1 MMRRDFLDCT
11 GLGLSNSP
19 GEFHRTRSA
28 PSPVALPH
36 MRGWQPLQKLLEAAA
51 EPSTPHFA
59 ARLHAH
65 LLRSGHLHSSHHLTA
80 HVLASYPP
88 GLARHLFDEIPVPTP
103 RLANALLRARV
114 RAHQWRDVLL
124 LIPSLRVR
132 PDAFTL
138 PLLLKSCTMLP
149 SLAHGR
155 AVHALAVRSC
165 AAYTDAF
172 VTTALVQMYAKFGDI
187 VCLIN
192 AYNMFEKPDMVLRT
206 SVVTGYEQN
215 GMAQEALQFFARNVV
230 GQGVVPSPVTLVSV
244 ISAVAQLR
252 DARSGQACHA
262 FVLRSDFGYD
272 LALVNAIL
280 GFYMKIEAVQDA
292 RRLFEGME
300 RDVITWS
307 CMVTGY
313 VQSGDVCEALSIY
326 KKMVQAG
333 MKPNS
338 VTVVSVAQAC
348 SLALDVEEGKRVHDI
363 AVKIGCE
370 LEMTVATALVDMYM
384 KCSCHENAM
393 QLFRRMPKKDAVAW
407 AAVISGLTQ
416 NGLPDESMRVFK
428 CMLLDGP
435 APDAVT
441 MVKVF
446 VAAALVDLYSKCGN
460 LVSAVRIFESADEK
474 DVVLWSSIISG
485 YGVHGLGQQAVALYR
500 RMVTSLI
507 KPNSQT
513 FVSVLSACSH
523 SGLVQEGR
531 YIFESMAQVYGIMPN
546 TEHCSA
552 MVDLLG
558 RAGELQEAMKLLHEM
573 DGRANAHTWCALL
586 AACRAHRNTE
596 MGEVVAAEL
605 LKMDPDHVGYYKLL
619 TNIYAFDKK
628 WDNVKETRDII
639 RDRGLNNVPG
649 CSAVEVDNV
658 MHTFTAGEKSHQ
670 DWEKISTLLCELSL
684 MLRGDDCFF
693 QLDTHVVVED
703 F

>member
-1 MMRRDFLDCT
+1 
-11 GLGLSNSP
+11 
-19 GEFHRTRSA
+19 
-28 PSPVALPH
+28 

-51 EPSTPHFA
+51 EPSTPHTA

-88 GLARHLFDEIPVPTP
+88 ALARHLFDEIPDPTP

-114 RAHQWRDVLL
+114 RARQWRDVLL
-124 LIPSLRVR
+124 LLPRLRVR

-138 PLLLKSCTMLP
+138 PLLLKSCAMLP
-149 SLAHGR
+149 CLAHGR

-172 VTTALVQMYAKFGDI
+172 VAAALVQMYAKCGDM
-187 VCLIN
+187 VSSIN
-192 AYNMFEKPDMVLRT
+192 TYSAFEKPDMVLRT

-215 GMAQEALQFFARNVV
+215 GMAQEALEFFARNVV

-244 ISAVAQLR
+244 ISAAAQLR
-252 DARSGQACHA
+252 DVRNGQACHA
-262 FVLRSDFGYD
+262 FVLRNDFEYD
-272 LALVNAIL
+272 LALLNAIL
-280 GFYMKIEAVQDA
+280 GFYMRIGSVQAA
-292 RRLFEGME
+292 RRVFDGMPE
-300 RDVITWS
+300 RDVVTWS

-313 VQSGDVCEALSIY
+313 VRAGDACEALSVHRR
-326 KKMVQAG
+326 MVQAG

-348 SLALDVEEGKRVHDI
+348 SLALDVEEGKTVHDI

-370 LEMTVATALVDMYM
+370 LEVTVATALVDMYM
-384 KCSCHENAM
+384 KCSCHEKAM
-393 QLFRRMPKKDAVAW
+393 QLFFRMPKKDAVAW

-435 APDAVT
+435 VPDAVT
-441 MVKVF
+441 IVKVLAACSECAVMRQAFCIHGYLVNTGFCDNIF

-460 LVSAVRIFESADEK
+460 VGSAFRVFESATEK
-474 DVVLWSSIISG
+474 DVVTWSSMIAG
-485 YGVHGLGQQAVALYR
+485 YGIHGLGQQAVALYQS
-500 RMVTSLI
+500 MVDSSVR
-507 KPNSQT
+507 PNSQT

-523 SGLVQEGR
+523 FGLVQEGKS
-531 YIFESMAQVYGIMPN
+531 IFKSMTQVYGVTPN
-546 TEHCSA
+546 TEHRSA

-558 RAGELQEAMKLLHEM
+558 RAGEFQEAMELLREM
-573 DGRANAHTWCALL
+573 GGIADAHTWCALL
-586 AACRAHRNTE
+586 AACRAHRDTE
-596 MGEVVAAEL
+596 MGEVVAAKL
-605 LKMDPDHVGYYKLL
+605 LKLDPDHAGYYNLL
-619 TNIYAFDKK
+619 TNIYAFDEK

-639 RDRGLNNVPG
+639 RNRGLKKVSG
-649 CSAVEVDNV
+649 CSAVEINNV
-658 MHTFTAGEKSHQ
+658 MHTFTAGEASHQ
-670 DWEKISTLLCELSL
+670 DWKKISTLLWELSL
-684 MLRGDDCFF
+684 KLRGDDCFF
-693 QLDTHVVVED
+693 QLDTQLVFAD